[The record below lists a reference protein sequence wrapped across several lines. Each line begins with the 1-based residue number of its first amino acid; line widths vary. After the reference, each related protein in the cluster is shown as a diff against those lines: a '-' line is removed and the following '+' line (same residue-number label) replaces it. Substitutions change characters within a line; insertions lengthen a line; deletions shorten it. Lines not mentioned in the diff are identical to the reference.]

1 MQAIREIAKVAFEV
15 HYYLYST
22 VLICMLASYI
32 CQSSPCSQ
40 TNKTVE
46 NIGARR
52 LHTIIERIVEEIR

>member
-1 MQAIREIAKVAFEV
+1 
-15 HYYLYST
+15 
-22 VLICMLASYI
+22 MLDIIYI
-32 CQSSPCSQ
+32 YQSLPYSQ